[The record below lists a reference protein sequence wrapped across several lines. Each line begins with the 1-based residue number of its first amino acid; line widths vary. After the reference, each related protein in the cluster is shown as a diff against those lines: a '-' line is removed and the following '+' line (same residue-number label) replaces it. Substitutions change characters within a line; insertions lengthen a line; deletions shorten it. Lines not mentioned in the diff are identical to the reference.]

1 MVSGHLWLN
10 PCWNWIMCGWTQAGV
25 WPWWLHPSFTWILRF
40 ALDLGLVAGSLLF
53 CALGWAVHT
62 GGKIAGIVFR
72 VF

>member
-1 MVSGHLWLN
+1 M
-10 PCWNWIMCGWTQAGV
+10 AGPRLEFGLGGCTLASLGSSV
-25 WPWWLHPSFTWILRF
+25 F
-40 ALDLGLVAGSLLF
+40 ALDLGLVAGSLLC